1 MVYRYFLI
9 YALLVFSF
17 SDLKICAQIITSDD
31 SLVSK
36 SIEVNDITYIDQYIK
51 RSGVDGTFLGN
62 SHTILSFAVC
72 SNSFGIVK
80 YILNKGASI
89 NLIINNMSPL
99 MHCAVNDRYEI
110 AAFLLKNGAVVDLY
124 NTHRN
129 TALLYASR
137 YGNLNTLKVLTQKR
151 ANPFLKNFVGY
162 NSLDYAIEFHKYDVA
177 EYLKDYMM
185 RYAKGAFPS
194 TTDGPYLEQ
203 VSFNKFKAFYL
214 LNDSL
219 SGRLSVKNKY
229 FRFNENIK
237 FSGFIDNDTNSYE
250 IFKNIDYKFGDTFF
264 NVPKVFVVG
273 DVHGSYDSLRTVLI
287 ANNVI
292 DRQNNWIFSNSHLVF
307 IGDLF
312 DKGDKVTELLWLVY
326 RLWNQSIV
334 YGGKVH
340 VLLGN
345 HELLALNRDYRY
357 LNEKYV
363 YLTRGLD
370 IEYSNLFS
378 QFTVLGNFVRSFK
391 VAVKI
396 DSVLFVHAGFSKY
409 FVDRGISLSEVN
421 QAVNLLLNRTQQ
433 DFMTER
439 TISVF
444 SDAVSDKGP
453 FWYRGYMFSSAT
465 IPRETH
471 DDIEAVLK
479 YYSATTMVIGH
490 TEVSSIDSLYNGRLI
505 PVNVPFDRVGVKKQA
520 LLISNRKF
528 YRCYSDGSCDT
539 IM

>member
-1 MVYRYFLI
+1 MT
-9 YALLVFSF
+9 
-17 SDLKICAQIITSDD
+17 ICAQIITSDD
-31 SLVSK
+31 SLITK
-36 SIEVNDITYIDQYIK
+36 SIEGNDISYIDQYVK
-51 RSGVDGTFLGN
+51 YHGVDGTFLSN
-62 SHTILSFAVC
+62 SHTILSFAIC
-72 SNSFGIVK
+72 SNNSSIVK

-89 NLIINNMSPL
+89 NLIVNNMSPL

-110 AAFLLKNGAVVDLY
+110 AAFLLKNGAIVDLY

-137 YGNLNTLKVLTQKR
+137 YGNLNTVKVLTQKR
-151 ANPFLKNFVGY
+151 SNPFFKNFVGF
-162 NSLDYAIEFHKYDVA
+162 NSLDYAIEYHKYDVA
-177 EYLKDYMM
+177 EYLKEYMM

-203 VSFNKFKAFYL
+203 VSFNKYKAFYL

-219 SGRLSVKNKY
+219 SGRLSAKNKY
-229 FRFNENIK
+229 FRFNEKIK
-237 FSGFIDNDTNSYE
+237 FSGFIVNDTNTYE
-250 IFKNIDYKFGDTFF
+250 IFKNVDYKFGDTFH

-273 DVHGSYDSLRTVLI
+273 DVHGSYDSLRTILI
-287 ANNVI
+287 ANNVM
-292 DRQNNWIFSNSHLVF
+292 DSHNNWTFSDSHLVF

-312 DKGDKVTELLWLVY
+312 DKGDKVTEVLWLVY
-326 RLWNQSIV
+326 KLWNQSLV

-357 LNEKYV
+357 LNDKYV

-391 VAVKI
+391 VAIKI

-421 QAVNLLLNRTQQ
+421 QAVNILLNRTQQ
-433 DFMTER
+433 DLITER

-453 FWYRGYMFSSAT
+453 FWYRGYMFSSAA
-465 IPRETH
+465 IPRATPEEIET
-471 DDIEAVLK
+471 VLR
-479 YYSATTMVIGH
+479 YYSASTMVIGH
-490 TEVSSIDSLYNGRLI
+490 TEVQSIDSLYSGRLI
-505 PVNVPFDRVGVKKQA
+505 PVNVPFDRIGVRKQA
-520 LLISNRKF
+520 LLIFNQKF
-528 YRCYSDGSCDT
+528 YRCYSDGSRDI